1 MSRAAANSGRVL
13 VVEDDEGIR
22 EMLKYNLTAAGF
34 SVQEASDGA
43 SGLRTARTSRPDL
56 VLLDLMLPGMSGFDF
71 CRALRKSSRV
81 PIIIITAKDSE
92 VDKIVGLELGA
103 DDYITKPFSIREV
116 LARVHAV
123 LRRAQP
129 DANEPKAIPE
139 HDSIGAFSINRA
151 ARRVILDGTDVKL
164 TAREFDLLS
173 YLLAFPGRVHTRDSL
188 LENVW
193 GREFTGERKTV
204 DVHIRWLREKFAGRA
219 PFEIVTVRGIGYRLD
234 RQAAQIDIPDSV
246 KESRPA
252 AAKEGAVSD
261 QVWARIFRRHRVEPG
276 DQPLRSAA
284 IHLRNPGHQ
293 RGGACPRPPGRNRGG
308 RAFSR
313 AWCAGNSRR
322 ARNRHR
328 AAGGD
333 PERRLRHLGP
343 VRAGPVDPPP
353 HRDPDHRPPELDS
366 ISGRHSSADQ
376 PVYGGTGARGHDPAH
391 PLGGLPR
398 RDPCGAARPA

>member
-22 EMLKYNLTAAGF
+22 DMLKYNLTAAGF

-139 HDSIGAFSINRA
+139 HDSIGAFSIDRA

-164 TAREFDLLS
+164 TAREFELLS

-234 RQAAQIDIPDSV
+234 RQAAQIDILENATAPA
-246 KESRPA
+246 PA
-252 AAKEGAVSD
+252 AAKEGHV
-261 QVWARIFRRHRVEPG
+261 
-276 DQPLRSAA
+276 
-284 IHLRNPGHQ
+284 
-293 RGGACPRPPGRNRGG
+293 GG
-308 RAFSR
+308 R
-313 AWCAGNSRR
+313 
-322 ARNRHR
+322 
-328 AAGGD
+328 
-333 PERRLRHLGP
+333 
-343 VRAGPVDPPP
+343 
-353 HRDPDHRPPELDS
+353 
-366 ISGRHSSADQ
+366 GR
-376 PVYGGTGARGHDPAH
+376 
-391 PLGGLPR
+391 
-398 RDPCGAARPA
+398 

>member
-22 EMLKYNLTAAGF
+22 DMLKYNLTAAGF

-129 DANEPKAIPE
+129 DANEPKAVPE

-151 ARRVILDGTDVKL
+151 ARRVILDGADIKL

-234 RQAAQIDIPDSV
+234 RQAAQIDILDAA
-246 KESRPA
+246 KESRPV
-252 AAKEGAVSD
+252 AAKEGPV
-261 QVWARIFRRHRVEPG
+261 
-276 DQPLRSAA
+276 
-284 IHLRNPGHQ
+284 
-293 RGGACPRPPGRNRGG
+293 GG
-308 RAFSR
+308 R
-313 AWCAGNSRR
+313 
-322 ARNRHR
+322 
-328 AAGGD
+328 
-333 PERRLRHLGP
+333 
-343 VRAGPVDPPP
+343 
-353 HRDPDHRPPELDS
+353 
-366 ISGRHSSADQ
+366 GR
-376 PVYGGTGARGHDPAH
+376 
-391 PLGGLPR
+391 
-398 RDPCGAARPA
+398 